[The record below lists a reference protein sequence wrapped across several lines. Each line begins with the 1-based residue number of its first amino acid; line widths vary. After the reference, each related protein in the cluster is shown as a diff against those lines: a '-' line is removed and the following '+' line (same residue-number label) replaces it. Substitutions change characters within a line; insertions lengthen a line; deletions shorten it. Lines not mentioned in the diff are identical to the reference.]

1 MEWRPRRSAG
11 GVVGLGAI
19 AILLA
24 TALWLT
30 LTLLR
35 SPISLSSF
43 LVVVLIGLSLTL
55 ALWIGYLV
63 YGFFTLRYVLD
74 RNALVITWAA
84 SRQIVPLDQIISV
97 RRGAELT
104 AGRSTRGPG
113 IRWWGYGVGLGRITN
128 VGETIFYTTSPLQC
142 QVIITT
148 SSLSYALSPHDIEAF
163 LSDLESCRRVGI
175 LRPLLERSER
185 SAFVDHPFW
194 RDRSA
199 HLLLGLGVLTN
210 ALLFAYVSW
219 RYRGLPELLP
229 LHFDSQG
236 IADIISPREEIFR
249 LPTAGLLVLCVNL
262 AIGLMVHKHERLA
275 AYLLFGAIVA
285 AQVLLLIPIIH
296 VVH

>member
-11 GVVGLGAI
+11 GVIGLGAI

-30 LTLLR
+30 LTVLR

-43 LVVVLIGLSLTL
+43 LVVVLICLSLSL
-55 ALWIGYLV
+55 ALWISYLV
-63 YGFFTLRYVLD
+63 YGYFTLRYALD
-74 RNALVITWAA
+74 RNALIITWAA
-84 SRQIVPLDQIISV
+84 SRQLIPLDQIISV
-97 RRGAELT
+97 RRGAEFP
-104 AGRSTRGPG
+104 GHSTKGPR
-113 IRWWGYGVGLGRITN
+113 IHWWGYHVGLGRITD
-128 VGETIFYTTSPLQC
+128 VGETIFYATSPLQG

-148 SSLSYALSPHDIEAF
+148 SSLSYAFSPYDCEAF
-163 LSDLESCRRVGI
+163 LSDLESCRRVGT

-185 SAFVDHPFW
+185 SPFADHPFW

-219 RYRGLPELLP
+219 RYRWLPELLP
-229 LHFDSQG
+229 LHFNSQG
-236 IADIISPREEIFR
+236 VADIISPREEVFR

-262 AIGLMVHKHERLA
+262 AIGLTVHKHERLA
-275 AYLLFGAIVA
+275 TYLLFGAIVVT
-285 AQVLLLIPIIH
+285 QVLLMVPIIH
-296 VVH
+296 MVH